1 MSQIRQIQSI
11 RLEEIAFNAPSG
23 NEILAYVM
31 KPAKEGKYP
40 TVLYLHWYES
50 YSPVTNRTQ
59 HLNEGAAWAE
69 NGVMSLHISTPWSY
83 APWFFKRDK
92 EADFDFSQKQAED
105 FRAALDVLLSL
116 EEVDKERVAV
126 VGHDFGA
133 MYGAVAFAED
143 KRLKAFVY
151 IAGTANFPDW
161 FMFSRRDY
169 TKEQEVAFRQKFAPL
184 DPVTHIGKF
193 APTPVLLQF
202 GTGDFYTQDEKVEA
216 LWNAA
221 GEPKQKSS
229 FEGGHGLNE
238 DARTERVMWLA
249 DKLGVTIPETWF
261 VPPPKR

>member
-11 RLEEIAFNAPSG
+11 RLEEIAFDVPSG

-40 TVLYLHWYES
+40 AILYLHWYES

-69 NGVMSLHISTPWSY
+69 NGVMSLHISTPWSFSM
-83 APWFFKRDK
+83 WFPRRDK

-105 FRAALDVLLSL
+105 FRAALEVLLSL
-116 EEVDKERVAV
+116 DEVDKERIAV

-133 MYGAVAFAED
+133 MYGALAFAEE

-169 TKEQEVAFRQKFAPL
+169 TKEQEAAFRQQFAPL

-202 GTGDFYTQDEKVEA
+202 GTGDFYTQEDKVEA

-221 GEPKQKSS
+221 GEPKQRSS

-249 DKLGVTIPETWF
+249 DKLGVTILESWF